1 MQEWLLTA
9 LHQEPRT
16 VVLVTHDVDEA
27 LLLTQRVMVMS
38 ARPGRVIRTLE
49 TDFPRDRPRR
59 EIVTSSEFTSLKE
72 SALEALEL

>member
-1 MQEWLLTA
+1 
-9 LHQEPRT
+9 
-16 VVLVTHDVDEA
+16 
-27 LLLTQRVMVMS
+27 MVMS

-72 SALEALEL
+72 TALEALEL